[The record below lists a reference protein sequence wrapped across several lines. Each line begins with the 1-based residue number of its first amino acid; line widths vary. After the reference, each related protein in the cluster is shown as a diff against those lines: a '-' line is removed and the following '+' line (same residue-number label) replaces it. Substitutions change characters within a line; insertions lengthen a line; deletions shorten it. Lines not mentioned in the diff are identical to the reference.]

1 MKHINEDLLYKY
13 ALQLLDYKK
22 EVDIREHLDNCD
34 YCKNEFDN
42 IEKRM
47 NLIGSVDFKIDD
59 SYSPAPQKTFIY
71 STWIKSAAV
80 LMIGFLLGYSASN
93 IVRND
98 RVAVVGQTVIPQTT
112 INDTTQFVECPTVD
126 IYSLN

>member
-47 NLIGSVDFKIDD
+47 NLIGSVDLKIEG

-71 STWIKSAAV
+71 STW
-80 LMIGFLLGYSASN
+80 LL
-93 IVRND
+93 
-98 RVAVVGQTVIPQTT
+98 
-112 INDTTQFVECPTVD
+112 INT
-126 IYSLN
+126 Y